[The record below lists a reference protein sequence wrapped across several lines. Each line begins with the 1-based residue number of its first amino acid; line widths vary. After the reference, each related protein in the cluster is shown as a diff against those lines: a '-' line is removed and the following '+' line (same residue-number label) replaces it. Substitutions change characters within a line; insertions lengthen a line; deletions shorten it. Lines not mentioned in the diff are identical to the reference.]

1 MLAVKQPPLKF
12 KDVAPLLLAGL
23 LVLAALVGLFFLNL
37 WLAERFPPG
46 ADFLAPWRGARA
58 FLFERTDPYSGTV
71 AANVQVEVYGRLAR
85 PGEFPYAL
93 DVPFSILLFYFP
105 FALISEANS
114 ARAAWM
120 LVSEL
125 ALVGMIPLALNLIGW
140 RPRPLFYAALLL
152 SPFASYYGSTA
163 LLSGSAAP
171 LLVALLALAVLL
183 LQYGNDEGAGVL
195 LALTAFHWEATLL
208 LWVFLAISVYLTRRW
223 RVVAGFFMTQIVIGG
238 IAFLIYPD
246 WVWPFLRAVAAN
258 LRAEDTLTLSVMFAR
273 WQPEYGSRL
282 ALGVTAL
289 LLITLF
295 IEWVGALRGDPLSG
309 SWQSLK
315 RFVWAMCLSLAITP
329 LVGFSTTFANLS
341 ALLFALP
348 VIAHLAWERW
358 GRNGYL
364 AASLFLVLF
373 FALPVFLRWYFAD
386 DPTLAD
392 GLTYLAMPLL
402 TILSL
407 YWVRWWVVRPPST
420 WLDEARREL
429 RK

>member
-1 MLAVKQPPLKF
+1 MLAVKPPPLKL
-12 KDVAPLLLAGL
+12 KDIAPLLLAGL
-23 LVLAALVGLFFLNL
+23 LVLAALVGLFFLNT

-46 ADFLAPWRGARA
+46 EDFLAPWLGVRA

-71 AANVQVEVYGRLAR
+71 AAKVQVEVYGRLAR
-85 PGEFPYAL
+85 ATEFPYAL

-105 FALISEANS
+105 FALISDANS

-125 ALVGMIPLALNLIGW
+125 ALIGAILLALNLIDW

-152 SPFASYYGSTA
+152 SPFASYYGAAA
-163 LLSGSAAP
+163 LLGGSAVP
-171 LLVALLALAVLL
+171 LLVALLAIAVLV
-183 LQYGNDEGAGVL
+183 LQYGNDETAGIF
-195 LALTAFHWEATLL
+195 LALTAFRWEATLL
-208 LWVFLAISVYLTRRW
+208 LWAFLALGVYTTRRW
-223 RVVAGFFMTQIVIGG
+223 RVAAGFFMTQVVIGG
-238 IAFLIYPD
+238 IAFMIYPD

-258 LRAEDTLTLSVMFAR
+258 LRAEDTLTLSVIFTR
-273 WQPEYGSRL
+273 WWPEYGARL
-282 ALGVTAL
+282 ALGVTSL
-289 LLITLF
+289 LLIALF
-295 IEWVGALRGDPLSG
+295 IEWAGALRGDSSASPERNLR
-309 SWQSLK
+309 
-315 RFVWAMCLSLAITP
+315 RFVWAMCLSLAVTP

-364 AASLFLVLF
+364 AASLFLLLF
-373 FALPVFLRWYFAD
+373 FAMPIFLRWYFAED
-386 DPTLAD
+386 WPLAD

-402 TILSL
+402 TIISL

>member
-1 MLAVKQPPLKF
+1 MLAVKQPPLKL
-12 KDVAPLLLAGL
+12 KDAAPLALAGL
-23 LVLAALVGLFFLNL
+23 LVLAALVGLFFLNR

-46 ADFLAPWRGARA
+46 EDFLAPWLGARA
-58 FLFERTDPYSGTV
+58 FLFERTDPYGGTV
-71 AANVQVEVYGRLAR
+71 AAKVQAEVYGRLAR
-85 PGEFPYAL
+85 STEFPYAL
-93 DVPFSILLFYFP
+93 DVPFPILLFYFP
-105 FALISEANS
+105 FALISDVNS

-125 ALVGMIPLALNLIGW
+125 ALIGVIPLTLNLIEW

-152 SPFASYYGSTA
+152 SPFASYYGATA

-208 LWVFLAISVYLTRRW
+208 LWAFLAVGIYLTRRW
-223 RVVAGFFMTQIVIGG
+223 RVAAGFSMTQIVIGG
-238 IAFLIYPD
+238 IAFLVYPD
-246 WVWPFLRAVAAN
+246 WVWPFLRAVTAN
-258 LRAEDTLTLSVMFAR
+258 LRAEDTLTLTVLFTR
-273 WQPEYGSRL
+273 WWPEYGARL
-282 ALGVTAL
+282 ALGAIAF
-289 LLITLF
+289 LLIVLF
-295 IEWVGALRGDPLSG
+295 VEWAGALRGD
-309 SWQSLK
+309 LK
-315 RFVWAMCLSLAITP
+315 RFVWAMCLSLAVTP
-329 LVGFSTTFANLS
+329 LIGFSATFANLS

-364 AASLFLVLF
+364 AASLFLLLF
-373 FALPVFLRWYFAD
+373 FALPIFLRWYFAD
-386 DPTLAD
+386 DRNLAD
-392 GLTYLAMPLL
+392 GLTFLAIPLL

-407 YWVRWWVVRPPST
+407 YWVRWWAVRPPST